1 MKPGFDPVQIE
12 QIDALIAPGRY
23 PPRWGWHDDH
33 RCLDQ
38 TADYL
43 PALMQVRSEFAAL
56 LDQINAVPRGSAL
69 QLGMGNCRA
78 SHDVWSAIFDK
89 VVTID
94 FGVVA
99 NGGTELAGLDTHSPA
114 ARSLAESCGPLDFL
128 FIDAGHSYDDV
139 AADHR
144 DYEPLVK
151 PGGLIAFHDA
161 LLRPNYPEVEVWRFL
176 EALEKRAPWIVLAGD
191 EVGTAWYRKPL

>member
-1 MKPGFDPVQIE
+1 MQIE

-23 PPRWGWHDDH
+23 GNRFGWHDDH
-33 RCLDQ
+33 R
-38 TADYL
+38 TADGTAAYL
-43 PALMQVRSEFAAL
+43 PALMQVRSEFEAL
-56 LDQINAVPRGSAL
+56 LAEINALPQRSAAL

-78 SHDVWSAIFDK
+78 SHDVWCAIFDRAL
-89 VVTID
+89 TLD

-99 NGGTELAGLDTHSPA
+99 NGRTILAGIDTHSPA
-114 ARSLAESCGPLDFL
+114 ALAMAEAAGPFDFL

-144 DYEPLVK
+144 DYEPLVR

-161 LLRPNYPEVEVWRFL
+161 LLREAYPEVGVWRYL
-176 EALEKRAPWIVLAGD
+176 EERLPWATLVGE
-191 EVGTAWYRKPL
+191 EVGTSWYRKPLK